1 MLVTTAESILNGFNA
16 TSTLPP
22 PFNFI
27 AGGILA
33 AAYTALGAKSIQTIN
48 AVSLEGGGT
57 GGGFNN
63 IPSGGGFSLPG
74 GGGISTTPST
84 GALLPGMG
92 GGFVAPSTI
101 GTIGQ
106 EPIRAY
112 VLTGDISNGVQ
123 AGIALNN
130 RRRLSGG

>member
-1 MLVTTAESILNGFNA
+1 M
-16 TSTLPP
+16 
-22 PFNFI
+22 
-27 AGGILA
+27 
-33 AAYTALGAKSIQTIN
+33 
-48 AVSLEGGGT
+48 
-57 GGGFNN
+57 GFNN
-63 IPSGGGFSLPG
+63 IPAGGGISLPG
-74 GGGISTTPST
+74 GGGVSTSPSLGAVLPGIGGGRLATPS
-84 GALLPGMG
+84 
-92 GGFVAPSTI
+92 I

>member
-1 MLVTTAESILNGFNA
+1 MVQIPQVDLIIFQVVVD
-16 TSTLPP
+16 
-22 PFNFI
+22 
-27 AGGILA
+27 LA
-33 AAYTALGAKSIQTIN
+33 YQEEVVYQLHLQQE
-48 AVSLEGGGT
+48 LYYQ
-57 GGGFNN
+57 
-63 IPSGGGFSLPG
+63 
-74 GGGISTTPST
+74 
-84 GALLPGMG
+84 GMG
-92 GGFVAPSTI
+92 GRIATPSI